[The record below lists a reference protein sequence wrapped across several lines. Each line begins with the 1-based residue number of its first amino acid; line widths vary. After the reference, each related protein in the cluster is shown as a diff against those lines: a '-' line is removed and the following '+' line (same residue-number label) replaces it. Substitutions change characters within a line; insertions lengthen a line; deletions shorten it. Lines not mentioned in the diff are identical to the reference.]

1 MADDQLDM
9 SLDDIIKQNKKSSRG
24 GRGRGGSRG
33 PGRRGGG
40 PVGRGRTRGNRST
53 PYSRP
58 RELPDRWQHDKFDG
72 RGSGGRSFSGGSGGA
87 GGIST
92 GSKLSISNLDFG
104 VSDSD
109 ISELFS
115 EFGQVKRSCVHYDAS
130 GRSHGTAEVVFVRR
144 EDAQQALKQ
153 YNGVPLD
160 GRPMKIELVA
170 GFSDS
175 RPSRGRGG
183 GAGGYKDS
191 AVYMLPM
198 SHHGLRHRFW
208 SATFFEIGI
217 DVPVVVEAL
226 EVVETEAG
234 SVREAVGV
242 VEVVVVVAGGN
253 QSLTRLLK
261 SWMQSL
267 MLIMMRVMLI
277 WSKPPKPT

>member
-130 GRSHGTAEVVFVRR
+130 GRSHGTAKVVFVKRKN
-144 EDAQQALKQ
+144 AQQALKQ

-160 GRPMKIELVA
+160 GEN
-170 GFSDS
+170 
-175 RPSRGRGG
+175 
-183 GAGGYKDS
+183 YWE
-191 AVYMLPM
+191 Y
-198 SHHGLRHRFW
+198 
-208 SATFFEIGI
+208 
-217 DVPVVVEAL
+217 
-226 EVVETEAG
+226 
-234 SVREAVGV
+234 
-242 VEVVVVVAGGN
+242 
-253 QSLTRLLK
+253 
-261 SWMQSL
+261 
-267 MLIMMRVMLI
+267 LIL
-277 WSKPPKPT
+277 